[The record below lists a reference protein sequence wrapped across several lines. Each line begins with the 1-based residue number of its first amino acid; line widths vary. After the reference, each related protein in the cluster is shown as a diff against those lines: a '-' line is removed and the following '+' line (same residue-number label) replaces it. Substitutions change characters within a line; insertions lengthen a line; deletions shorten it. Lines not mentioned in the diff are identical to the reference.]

1 MPWFRH
7 ASLALLLLR
16 AAALA
21 QPMQHQG
28 MAGPVLT
35 AEPLQIEAVV
45 AEIRGNNPQL
55 RAARSR
61 VEAARERLPQA
72 KAWDDPRVGVDLER
86 TNRRLLS
93 YNDAEWSVSQTLP
106 VTGKIARRKQVASA
120 EITVAEAAVRQI
132 ELELEARARASYFKL
147 ANAEAQL
154 GVNLRT
160 QALLRQLI
168 EVTRAKYESGRQR
181 QSDVLMAETEF
192 ARLQEARVDQL
203 RDYSEAQT
211 ALNTL
216 MNRAPQTL
224 LGHAALPEFS
234 PTTVSLESLQARAAM
249 HRPQLAAADSRIAV
263 AQARVALAER
273 ERFPEPEL
281 RVEARQFNG
290 TALYNMREYD
300 TGVFI
305 ALPWVN
311 GGKYRA
317 AIREAK
323 RTAEAEQ
330 HERRGLE
337 SETAGMVRD
346 AWQRLQTFQHH
357 VELFRDR
364 LLPLARQT
372 IDATRSSYEADRA
385 TLPEVLTAERTAQDV
400 ESMYYHHLAEYFA
413 ARAELVPLVGVFD
426 LPASP

>member
-1 MPWFRH
+1 MPSFRL
-7 ASLALLLLR
+7 ASLAALFVP
-16 AAALA
+16 AALLA
-21 QPMQHQG
+21 QEHAG
-28 MAGPVLT
+28 MSGPTLA
-35 AEPLQIEAVV
+35 AEPLSIDAVLT
-45 AEIRGNNPQL
+45 EIRARNPQL
-55 RAARSR
+55 RAARTR
-61 VEAARERLPQA
+61 VDAAKERVPQA
-72 KAWDDPRVGVDLER
+72 RAWDDPRVGVDLER

-93 YNDAEWSVSQTLP
+93 YNDAEWTVSQTLP
-106 VTGKIARRKQVASA
+106 IAGKIARRKQVASA
-120 EITVAEAAVRQI
+120 EITAAEAAVRQV
-132 ELELEARARASYFKL
+132 ELDLESRARAGYFKL

-154 GVNLRT
+154 GVNTRT

-181 QSDVLMAETEF
+181 QADVLMAETEL
-192 ARLQEARVDQL
+192 ARLAETRVDQL

-211 ALNTL
+211 VVNTL
-216 MNRAPQTL
+216 MNRAPQTP
-224 LGHAALPEFS
+224 LGHAELPPFS
-234 PTTVSLESLQARAAM
+234 PIAVSLESLQARAATQ
-249 HRPQLAAADSRIAV
+249 RPQLAAADSRIAV

-273 ERFPEPEL
+273 ERFPEPEI

-290 TALYNMREYD
+290 TSLYNLREYD
-300 TGVFI
+300 TGVFL

-323 RTAEAEQ
+323 KTAEAEQ

-346 AWQRLQTFQHH
+346 VWQRLHTFQHH
-357 VELFRDR
+357 IELFRDR

-372 IDATRSSYEADRA
+372 IDATRASYEADRA
-385 TLPEVLTAERTAQDV
+385 TLPEVLAAERTAQEV
-400 ESMYYHHLAEYFA
+400 ESMFYHHLAEYFA
-413 ARAELVPLVGVFD
+413 ARAELVPLIAAFD